1 MQSST
6 NPTRSTPANSA
17 PESSSTQRGRILG
30 LLIEARGGWVPSPAI
45 AACAAQYNAR
55 IFELRRLGFEI
66 VNRTEERDGIRC
78 SCFRL
83 VSTPSHADLSTPS
96 DPGRD
101 DAGNSQTPRARQE
114 ETLPLFP
121 PEGNLR

>member
-30 LLIEARGGWVPSPAI
+30 LLIEARGGWVPSPEI

-66 VNRTEERDGIRC
+66 VNRTEERDGMRC
-78 SCFRL
+78 SWFRL
-83 VSTPSHADLSTPS
+83 VSTPSHTESTTPAAR
-96 DPGRD
+96 GD